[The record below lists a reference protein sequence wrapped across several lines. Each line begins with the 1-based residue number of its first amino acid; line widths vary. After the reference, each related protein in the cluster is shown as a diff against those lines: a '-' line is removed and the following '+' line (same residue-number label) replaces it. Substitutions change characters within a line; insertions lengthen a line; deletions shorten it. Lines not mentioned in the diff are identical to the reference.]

1 MCYFSKLTNDYFV
14 RVIFEKNSG
23 RWQTEKFKGD
33 TLIRSAFGSTFDGA
47 MIHATMGGPEPDE
60 R

>member
-1 MCYFSKLTNDYFV
+1 VRGETEGSKVKTMG
-14 RVIFEKNSG
+14 I
-23 RWQTEKFKGD
+23 T
-33 TLIRSAFGSTFDGA
+33 FGSTFDQA